1 MNPDVMMSQRQN
13 GIFRQCTKSQ
23 SVCRILFDFHLT
35 SGAIIVTTPQDVALL
50 DARKGA
56 EMFNKVQV
64 PVLGIVQ
71 NMSVFECPKCGHQ
84 QHIFG
89 KDGARNLAQ
98 EMNLQL
104 LGNFSIIQH

>member
-1 MNPDVMMSQRQN
+1 MVNWHIQTNDNAP
-13 GIFRQCTKSQ
+13 GAKLCAEFY
-23 SVCRILFDFHLT
+23 LT

-89 KDGARNLAQ
+89 KDGARKLAQ

-104 LGNFSIIQH
+104 LGKFSSSLRIV